1 MASVA
6 WPEDCGPLRLRPAR
20 PLLLAAVLFGLEALL
35 PALPAVVPPTV
46 AIAAAAFPGG
56 VRSGVFEAVWA
67 AALLGAQAQGNCH
80 EGWRAKAGGYG
91 AGECRCY
98 WW

>member
-1 MASVA
+1 MARVA
-6 WPEDCGPLRLRPAR
+6 WPEDCGPALRLRPTR
-20 PLLLAAVLFGLEALL
+20 PLLLTAVLFGLEALL
-35 PALPAVVPPTV
+35 PALLAVVPPTV

-67 AALLGAQAQGNCH
+67 AALLGA
-80 EGWRAKAGGYG
+80 RAKMTA
-91 AGECRCY
+91 AKDGERELRCY